1 MCKIDFIFL
10 SFFNLCKKVLQ
21 LYLLMAICTKVLLL
35 SQKQE
40 EHSFPIL
47 LEDIINNRQPVKY
60 FVYTIVLLNHLKI
73 MHIQILPQSYKII
86 QQLRSRMISHYSFF
100 LHFCFLI
107 QYILLEYSLN
117 TYIQKL

>member
-10 SFFNLCKKVLQ
+10 SFFYLCKKVL
-21 LYLLMAICTKVLLL
+21 LLCLLMAICTMVLLL

-60 FVYTIVLLNHLKI
+60 FVCTIVLLNHLKI
-73 MHIQILPQSYKII
+73 MHIQILQQLYRII
-86 QQLRSRMISHYSFF
+86 QQLHSRMISHYSFF

-107 QYILLEYSLN
+107 QYILLEYLLN

>member
-10 SFFNLCKKVLQ
+10 SFFYLCKKVLQ
-21 LYLLMAICTKVLLL
+21 LFLLMVICTMVLLL

-73 MHIQILPQSYKII
+73 MHIQILPQLHRII

-107 QYILLEYSLN
+107 QYILLEYLLN

>member
-10 SFFNLCKKVLQ
+10 SFFYLCKKVL
-21 LYLLMAICTKVLLL
+21 LLCLLMAICTMVLLL